1 MYLQSS
7 TSRPMFRIT
16 LALVVPC
23 FVFAANSAAQTTT
36 PVVNGGFPLV
46 SPSAPRILFESNRTG
61 KNQLWII
68 SADGTGERQLTN
80 RDTDVDGAEWAADGK
95 SILYSV
101 LVRDTSWVYELWPD
115 SARERPV
122 GAYPGRAPHFS
133 PARDRLLYD
142 VGPWTAS
149 HLVMSDANGRS
160 PQQVTGDSLTVW
172 SGVWSPNDRLIAFTV
187 SRKSGMSVWVM
198 NADGTRPHQVTHL
211 TPEEGRAQMPAWH
224 PDSHQLAFQSNA
236 ASPKGK
242 STLWIV
248 DLRTTGAMEVGPHK
262 TAYLDETPSWF
273 SDGKRLAFQSN
284 RTGRMEIWTIN
295 ADGSDLRQLT
305 GRH

>member
-1 MYLQSS
+1 M
-7 TSRPMFRIT
+7 PRIS
-16 LALVVPC
+16 LALVAPFLVL
-23 FVFAANSAAQTTT
+23 AATSAAQT
-36 PVVNGGFPLV
+36 PAPIVNGGFPLV

-80 RDTDVDGAEWAADGK
+80 RDTDVSGAEWAADGK

-115 SARERPV
+115 TAREERPI

-133 PARDRLLYD
+133 PARDQVLYD

-149 HLVMSDANGRS
+149 HLVMADANGRS
-160 PQQVTGDSLTVW
+160 PRQVTGDSITVW
-172 SGVWSPNDRLIAFTV
+172 SGAWSPNGRLIAFTV
-187 SRKSGMSVWVM
+187 SRPSGLSVWVM
-198 NADGTRPHQVTHL
+198 NADGSRPHQVTHL
-211 TPEEGRAQMPAWH
+211 TPEEGRAQVPSWH

-248 DLRTTGAMEVGPHK
+248 DLSTTGAMEVGPH
-262 TAYLDETPSWF
+262 TTTYLDETPSWF

-284 RTGRMEIWTIN
+284 RSGRMEIWTIN

>member
-1 MYLQSS
+1 M
-7 TSRPMFRIT
+7 SRICS
-16 LALVVPC
+16 ALSLSC
-23 FVFAANSAAQTTT
+23 FVFAASSGAQTTT
-36 PVVNGGFPLV
+36 SIVNGGSPLV

-80 RDTDVDGAEWAADGK
+80 RDTGVNGAQWSADGK

-101 LVRDTSWVYELWPD
+101 LVRDTSWVYQLWPD
-115 SARERPV
+115 SSRESPI

-133 PARDRLLYD
+133 PARDQVLYD

-149 HLVMSDANGRS
+149 HLVMADANGHS
-160 PQQVTGDSLTVW
+160 PRQVTDDSITVW
-172 SGVWSPNDRLIAFTV
+172 SGVWSPNGRLIAFTV

-211 TPEEGRAQMPAWH
+211 TPEEGRAQMPSWH

-248 DLRTTGAMEVGPHK
+248 DLSTTGAMEVGPHRA
-262 TAYLDETPSWF
+262 AYLDETPSWF
-273 SDGKRLAFQSN
+273 SDGQRLAFQSN

-295 ADGSDLRQLT
+295 ADGSELRQLT

>member
-1 MYLQSS
+1 M
-7 TSRPMFRIT
+7 PRIS
-16 LALVVPC
+16 LALVVP
-23 FVFAANSAAQTTT
+23 FLILTASSDAQTTT

-68 SADGTGERQLTN
+68 SADGTAERQLTN
-80 RDTDVDGAEWAADGK
+80 RDSDVDGAQWAADGK

-115 SARERPV
+115 SSGERPI

-133 PARDRLLYD
+133 PARDQVLYD

-149 HLVMSDANGRS
+149 HLVMADANGRS
-160 PQQVTGDSLTVW
+160 PRQVTGDSITVW
-172 SGVWSPNDRLIAFTV
+172 SGMWSPNGRLIAFTV
-187 SRKSGMSVWVM
+187 SRPSGMSVWVM
-198 NADGTRPHQVTHL
+198 NADGSRAHQVTHL
-211 TPEEGRAQMPAWH
+211 TPEEGRAQVPSWH

-236 ASPKGK
+236 SSPKGK

-248 DLRTTGAMEVGPHK
+248 DLNTTGAMELGPHR
-262 TAYLDETPSWF
+262 TVYLDETPSWF
-273 SDGKRLAFQSN
+273 SDGQRLAFQSN